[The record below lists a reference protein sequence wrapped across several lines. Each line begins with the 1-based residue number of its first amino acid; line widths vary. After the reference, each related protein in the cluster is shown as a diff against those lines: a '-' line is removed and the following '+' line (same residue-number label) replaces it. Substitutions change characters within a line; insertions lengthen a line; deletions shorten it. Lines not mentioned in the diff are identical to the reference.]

1 MDVAMTIE
9 LGRLKQVDPRG
20 VWPHEA
26 HDFTPWLLE
35 NADRLS
41 EALEIDIEFDAA
53 EHAVGGYSLDLV
65 GKDIT
70 NDAVLIVENQLEQTD
85 HSHLGQVLTYAAG
98 TLASTI
104 VWIATSF
111 REEHRQALDWL
122 NESTDDKTHFF
133 GIELQ
138 VVRIGESLNAPL
150 FKVVAQPNDWQKQIR
165 TVTQNRGLTGKGA
178 LYVEFW
184 GRYLDRVHVERPE
197 WTKARTAGPDN
208 WLEMKSP
215 MKGCRISVSFAQNER
230 LRHELYID
238 SGDGDENLRIFEQ
251 LRARQDA
258 IEAAY
263 GRALAWEELP
273 NRRACRIADY
283 KDACSVND
291 HDRYDEFITWFID
304 AGTRLRTSLGNGGQ
318 PA

>member
-1 MDVAMTIE
+1 
-9 LGRLKQVDPRG
+9 

-26 HDFTPWLLE
+26 HDFTPWLLG

-41 EALEIDIEFDAA
+41 EALCIEIELGAA

-65 GKDIT
+65 GRDIT

-111 REEHRQALDWL
+111 REEHRQALTWL

-138 VVRIGESLNAPL
+138 VVRIGASASAPL

-165 TVTQNRGLTGKGA
+165 AVTRATGLTGKGA
-178 LYVEFW
+178 LYTRFW
-184 GRYLDRVHVERPE
+184 ERFLARVHAQHPD
-197 WTKARTAGPDN
+197 WTTAQRRESQN
-208 WLEMKSP
+208 WFDMKSP
-215 MKGCRISVSFAQNER
+215 VRGGRIIASFAQGNR
-230 LRHELYID
+230 LRSELYID
-238 SGDGDENLRIFEQ
+238 TGSGDDNTRIFDQ
-251 LRARQDA
+251 LLARRDE

-263 GRALAWEELP
+263 GGPLCWEQLP
-273 NRRACRIADY
+273 NRRACRAAADYWDGCDIADE
-283 KDACSVND
+283 
-291 HDRYDEFITWFID
+291 DRWDEYIGWFID
-304 AGTRLRTSLGNGGQ
+304 TGVRLRASLGD
-318 PA
+318 AARLAA